1 VLIVAIV
8 VIIAVVT
15 LLSFS
20 FVLLFGAP
28 FLPTLKKQIDEALDL
43 LDLKPGETMLE
54 LGCGDGRVLM
64 AATQRGLSVVGYELN
79 PILVIVAKLRTW
91 PNRRSVTI
99 IWGDYWRLSWPPADG
114 IFGFILPRYMDK
126 LHKKITQYQYRPIK
140 VASFAF
146 EIPNKKP
153 SRVKNG
159 VFLYNYDA

>member
-1 VLIVAIV
+1 MLIVAII

-28 FLPTLKKQIDEALDL
+28 FLPTLKKQIDEALNL
-43 LDLKPGETMLE
+43 LDLKPGETLLE

-64 AATQRGLSVVGYELN
+64 AAAQRGLSVVGYELN
-79 PILVIVAKLRTW
+79 PILVVVAKLRTW

-99 IWGDYWRLSWPPADG
+99 IWGDYWQLSWPPADG
-114 IFGFILPRYMDK
+114 IFSFILPRYMDK
-126 LHKKITQYQYRPIK
+126 LNKKIIQYKYRPIR

-146 EIPNKKP
+146 AIPNKKP
-153 SRVKNG
+153 FRVKNG